1 MSYNRNQMIIWYI
14 TIVDFNFVTLKAI
27 QQKTLKAKNNN
38 MQSWKDVILNTIRCN
53 YTRHGCIIYVKLE
66 AIAFVDDHNVF

>member
-38 MQSWKDVILNTIRCN
+38 MQS
-53 YTRHGCIIYVKLE
+53 
-66 AIAFVDDHNVF
+66 